1 MAKTPA
7 WQDLKVT
14 ESGARLDK
22 YLADQLADFSRT
34 AAQKLIAEGQVTVN
48 DQEPK
53 ASYLVQVGDH
63 IRYARHLPQVLE
75 AAHGED
81 IPLDIVY
88 EDEDFLVVNKARGM
102 VVHPAA
108 GNWEGTLVNALIYYL
123 GQAYTQGQD
132 PLRPGIVHRL
142 DKDTTGL
149 LLVAKNERMR
159 RSLSQMIKDRQV
171 SRTYQALVWGH
182 PASRTGLI
190 SAPLGRDPK
199 DRKKIAVIDRGRP
212 ARTHFEV
219 LQTYPQGAEL
229 ELHLETGRTHQIRV
243 HLAYINL
250 PVVGDPSYGLSRR
263 DTLGLAGQALHAC
276 RLAFK
281 DPRTQEPLVF
291 SAPAPED
298 YLEAR
303 RLLED
308 WA

>member
-1 MAKTPA
+1 MSKMPV
-7 WQDLKVT
+7 WQKLDVT
-14 ESGARLDK
+14 ESGVRLDK
-22 YLADQLADFSRT
+22 YLADQLTDFSRN
-34 AAQKLIAEGQVTVN
+34 AAQKLIAEGQVKVN
-48 DQEPK
+48 EQLVK
-53 ASYLVQVGDH
+53 ASYQVQAGDQ
-63 IRYARHLPQVLE
+63 ISYVRHLPVVLE
-75 AAHGED
+75 PAQGEN

-88 EDEDFLVVNKARGM
+88 EDQDLLVVNKARGM

-108 GNWEGTLVNALIYYL
+108 GNWEGTLVNALIYHL
-123 GQAYTQGQD
+123 GQSYTQGQD

-149 LLVAKNERMR
+149 LLVAKNDLMR
-159 RSLSQMIKDRQV
+159 RILSQMIKEREV

-212 ARTHFEV
+212 ARTHFE
-219 LQTYPQGAEL
+219 LLHSYPQGAEL

-250 PVVGDPSYGLSRR
+250 PVVADPSYGFARR
-263 DTLGLAGQALHAC
+263 DTLGLTGQALHAC

-281 DPRTQEPLVF
+281 DPRTHEELVF
-291 SAPAPED
+291 SAPPPQD

-303 RLLED
+303 KLLED
-308 WA
+308 LI